1 MEMLRIVPS
10 SVIFTVINL
19 LVLTV
24 LMKIFL
30 FKPIM
35 NVIEQRDKM
44 IKDDLAQ
51 ARESKEKAQRMLKE
65 HEERMAAVKDD
76 AANLLADA
84 KKRARGEY
92 DRIVADAS
100 EQAARIVSQ
109 ADETARQTV
118 DKAISGAEGHISEL
132 AAEAARKLLE
142 QSSGAEL
149 NRSLYDSFL
158 AEAGEGNDGE

>member
-24 LMKIFL
+24 RMKLFL

-35 NVIEQRDKM
+35 NVIEKRDKM
-44 IKDDLAQ
+44 IKDDLSQAQ
-51 ARESKEKAQRMLKE
+51 ESMEKAQRMLKE
-65 HEERMAAVKDD
+65 HEEQMAAVKDD

-118 DKAISGAEGHISEL
+118 DKAISGAEGHITEL

-142 QSSGAEL
+142 QSSSAEL
-149 NRSLYDSFL
+149 NSSLYDSFL
-158 AEAGEGNDGE
+158 AEAGESDDGE

>member
-24 LMKIFL
+24 LMKLFL

-35 NVIEQRDKM
+35 NVIEKRDKM
-44 IKDDLAQ
+44 INDDLAQ
-51 ARESKEKAQRMLKE
+51 AQESMEKAQRMLKE
-65 HEERMAAVKDD
+65 HEEQMAAVKDD

-118 DKAISGAEGHISEL
+118 DKAISGAEGHITEL

-142 QSSGAEL
+142 QSSSAEL
-149 NRSLYDSFL
+149 NSSLYDSFL
-158 AEAGEGNDGE
+158 AEAGESDDGE

>member
-1 MEMLRIVPS
+1 
-10 SVIFTVINL
+10 
-19 LVLTV
+19 
-24 LMKIFL
+24 
-30 FKPIM
+30 M

-92 DRIVADAS
+92 DRIVADES

-158 AEAGEGNDGE
+158 VEAGEGNDGE

>member
-158 AEAGEGNDGE
+158 VEAGEGNDGE

>member
-1 MEMLRIVPS
+1 MEMLGIVPS